1 MLVFFFFHKENDKYI
16 VLWYTMY
23 FSKTVKVNKPRLCCC
38 LIIEYFHPY
47 RQLLK
52 LIYRFIS
59 SFIQYEYIQCTFL
72 FLYKLP
78 CCSDMHFK
86 LRPFLVQA
94 YYRAKSKL
102 DKALTISCLN
112 LSTMQ
117 VSFHNFPGFVSLY
130 SSSIYFCNCETTL
143 LPKSKTCFFITF
155 ILVSLYVQSCF
166 ILLVLKLHPLLGKRN

>member
-1 MLVFFFFHKENDKYI
+1 
-16 VLWYTMY
+16 
-23 FSKTVKVNKPRLCCC
+23 
-38 LIIEYFHPY
+38 
-47 RQLLK
+47 
-52 LIYRFIS
+52 
-59 SFIQYEYIQCTFL
+59 
-72 FLYKLP
+72 
-78 CCSDMHFK
+78 MHFK

-117 VSFHNFPGFVSLY
+117 LSFHNFPGFVSLY
-130 SSSIYFCNCETTL
+130 SSSICFCNCETTL

-166 ILLVLKLHPLLGKRN
+166 ILLVLKLHPLLGKMNWKSSTDVYTLLSVKQITNGKLLYNTGSPAWYSVTT